1 MGRSRTRRVIV
12 ALTASFSPSQRHLW
26 VVQTL
31 DGHHERKKRRLMSV
45 NPTQP
50 PDGPAPVSERQSVS
64 NRFGT
69 VTNLAVH
76 YNVKKNVFAGVRM
89 EDLIMRHVVAA
100 RLETSR
106 HAIVEALLAL
116 IGVIWLF
123 AGMAA
128 NSAASILAIIP
139 LAAGVFL
146 LWGAKGLSYCCR
158 RRCPPVGQLALDAL

>member
-1 MGRSRTRRVIV
+1 MGPP
-12 ALTASFSPSQRHLW
+12 LEGPSP
-26 VVQTL
+26 VT
-31 DGHHERKKRRLMSV
+31 
-45 NPTQP
+45 
-50 PDGPAPVSERQSVS
+50 ERQTVS

-76 YNVKKNVFAGVRM
+76 YNVKKNAFAGVKR

-106 HAIVEALLAL
+106 HAIWGALLAL

-128 NSAASILAIIP
+128 QSGASILAIIP
-139 LAAGVFL
+139 LAAGIFL
-146 LWGAKGLSYCCR
+146 LWGMQKVSVTAADGVARPSVSWPWTRSEAEAFVNGVSKEL
-158 RRCPPVGQLALDAL
+158 LARG

>member
-1 MGRSRTRRVIV
+1 MT
-12 ALTASFSPSQRHLW
+12 T
-26 VVQTL
+26 
-31 DGHHERKKRRLMSV
+31 

-50 PDGPAPVSERQSVS
+50 PGGPAPVSERQTVS

-76 YNVKKNVFAGVRM
+76 YNVKKNVFAGVRR

-106 HAIVEALLAL
+106 HAIAGALLAL

-128 NSAASILAIIP
+128 QSAGSILAIIP

-146 LWGAKGLSYCCR
+146 LWGMQKVSVTAADGVARPSVSWPWTRPEAEAFVNGVSKEL
-158 RRCPPVGQLALDAL
+158 LARG